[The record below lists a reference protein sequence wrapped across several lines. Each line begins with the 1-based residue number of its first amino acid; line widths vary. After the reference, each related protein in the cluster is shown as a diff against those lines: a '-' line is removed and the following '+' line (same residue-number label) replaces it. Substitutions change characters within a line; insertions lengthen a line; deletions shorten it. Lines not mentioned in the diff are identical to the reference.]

1 MFTKEQIEE
10 AFESKKVIKQ
20 LEEREERRKS
30 TKEAIE
36 AANTPEAK
44 QREQETKKAL
54 LARIESL
61 EDRLAAKEA
70 EADKDRSFGAGAGHV
85 NYTPREWHE
94 GLSYNDMLKEMR
106 MRGDIR

>member
-10 AFESKKVIKQ
+10 AFEAKQLIKQ
-20 LEEREERRKS
+20 LEEKEERRELA
-30 TKEAIE
+30 KEAQE

-44 QREQETKKAL
+44 QRKQETIKAL
-54 LARIESL
+54 LARLEAL
-61 EDRLAAKEA
+61 EDRLKKTE
-70 EADKDRSFGAGAGHV
+70 ESEPLSFGAGAGHV

-94 GLSYNDMLKEMR
+94 GLSYNDTLKQMR